1 MAKTPTR
8 QTRSVAGHEVDGEVI
23 RAFVGSVGRLSAGY
37 ESRVRDEL
45 AVQGVHDPEPGT
57 WYDLDPYL
65 HVVEALLDSVGSVT
79 LRRVGRGVPGA
90 LGLAPATATVADA
103 LAALDRYHAGSHR
116 GEAGHY
122 TLSLAGDGR
131 GILDCRTP
139 YPCALDRGLVEG
151 VLDTHGRS
159 AVADV
164 AESGACRRDGA
175 EACRYE
181 LAW

>member
-8 QTRSVAGHEVDGEVI
+8 ETPSATGRTVDGEVI
-23 RAFVGSVGRLSAGY
+23 RAFVGSVGHRSDAY
-37 ESRVRDEL
+37 ESQVRDEL
-45 AVQGVHDPEPGT
+45 AVQGIHDPEPGT

-79 LRRVGRGVPGA
+79 LRRVGRGVPAA
-90 LGLAPATATVADA
+90 LDLAPATATVADA
-103 LAALDRYHAGSHR
+103 LAALDRCHHGSHR

-131 GILDCRTP
+131 GIVDCRTP

-159 AVADV
+159 SVADV
-164 AESGACRRDGA
+164 AESGTCRRDEA
-175 EACRYE
+175 DACRYE